1 MWDEGKE
8 TTATYIPNSEKPY
21 YYGYEENP
29 NFVGYEEGEIA
40 KDKNATKTKQY
51 SKSYGK
57 IKNKTITATLGNNGK
72 LTISAANTSKIYQ
85 LPDTGGNG
93 TNTYTC
99 IGAILIATSLIYN
112 RYKKNRDNIN
122 LT

>member
-1 MWDEGKE
+1 MDTGSISTLPFTCTLESPSKI
-8 TTATYIPNSEKPY
+8 ASS
-21 YYGYEENP
+21 
-29 NFVGYEEGEIA
+29 EIA
-40 KDKNATKTKQY
+40 KDKNTTQTKQY
-51 SKSYGK
+51 SRSYGK

-72 LTISAANTSKIYQ
+72 LTISAANTNKIYQ

-93 TNTYTC
+93 TNTYTY

>member
-8 TTATYIPNSEKPY
+8 ATATYIPNSENPY

-40 KDKNATKTKQY
+40 KD
-51 SKSYGK
+51 SRSYGK

-72 LTISAANTSKIYQ
+72 LTISAANTNKIYQ

-93 TNTYTC
+93 TNTYTY